1 MNWNFL
7 KSKAFWGKQQME
19 ENKMLTKKTTFEDIK
34 NALWAGANTFRDNID
49 ASNYKDYVLS
59 MLFVKYLS
67 DTFEESVENLK
78 KDYEGIRL
86 ERQIANLPFVLKE
99 EYTFDY
105 LLKNKY
111 AVDIGSKIS
120 EALTGIE
127 SSNAILSGIFR
138 GIDFNSENNLGK
150 KEQKNPLLRTLLED
164 FADLDLRPSHIETKD
179 NEVPADVVGDAYEYM
194 IGEFATMAGKKAGSF
209 FTPQQVSEIMA
220 QIVSPQEKDRVYD
233 PTCGSGSLL
242 IRAAK
247 KGGLDKVSIY
257 GQEVNNSA
265 ISMARMNMFIHDIKD
280 AHIAWG
286 DTLANPQHLDSDGN
300 LMKFDCIVANMPFS
314 KDKWAEGFNP
324 GGEVSVDEDESNT
337 KSTKKGKKKEFKME
351 PSLDRHHRF
360 DLGIPPA
367 SKGDWAFLLHM
378 IASMSGNGRVAA
390 VAPHGVLFRGASE
403 GRIRQ
408 AVIEKNLIDAVI
420 GLPENLFYGTSIP
433 ACIVVFKKGRT
444 TTDVLF
450 VDASKDF
457 KKEKAKN
464 KLRDGSNGEPN
475 DIKKIVDTYKAF
487 VNGEETAEQEKYSHV
502 ATLSEIQENEY
513 NLNIPRYVDTFEE
526 EELID
531 LESVNKEIADIKTQI
546 ASLEKEME
554 QYMKELGL

>member
-1 MNWNFL
+1 M
-7 KSKAFWGKQQME
+7 S
-19 ENKMLTKKTTFEDIK
+19 TKKTTFEDIK

-78 KDYEGIRL
+78 KEYEGLRL
-86 ERQIANLPFVLKE
+86 ERQISNLPFVLKE
-99 EYTFDY
+99 EYTFNY
-105 LLKNKY
+105 LLKNKFS
-111 AVDIGSKIS
+111 VDIGSKIS

-127 SSNAILSGIFR
+127 STNAILSGIFR
-138 GIDFNSENNLGK
+138 GIDLNSEANLGK

-209 FTPQQVSEIMA
+209 FTPQQVSEVMA
-220 QIVSPQEKDRVYD
+220 QIVSPQEKDRIYD

-247 KGGLDKVSIY
+247 KGGLNKVSIY

-314 KDKWAEGFNP
+314 KNKWAEGFNP
-324 GGEVSVDEDESNT
+324 GGEVSIDEDESNT

-360 DLGIPPA
+360 DLGVPPA

-378 IASMSGNGRVAA
+378 IASMSGNGRIAA

-444 TTDVLF
+444 TTNVLF

-487 VNGEETAEQEKYSHV
+487 INREETAEQEKYSHV
-502 ATLSEIQENEY
+502 ATLNEIQENEY

-531 LESVNKEIADIKTQI
+531 LESVNKEITDIKTQI
-546 ASLEKEME
+546 SSLEKEME
-554 QYMKELGL
+554 QCMKELGL

>member
-1 MNWNFL
+1 M
-7 KSKAFWGKQQME
+7 AI
-19 ENKMLTKKTTFEDIK
+19 KKTTFEDIK

-67 DTFEESVENLK
+67 DTFDESVENLK

-99 EYTFDY
+99 EYTFNY

-150 KEQKNPLLRTLLED
+150 KEQKNPLLRTLLDD

-209 FTPQQVSEIMA
+209 FTPQQVSEVMA
-220 QIVSPQEKDRVYD
+220 QIVAPQEKDRVYD

-286 DTLANPQHLDSDGN
+286 DTLADPQHLDSDGN
-300 LMKFDCIVANMPFS
+300 LMKFECIVANMPFS

-324 GGEVSVDEDESNT
+324 GGEVSVDEDETPVKAN
-337 KSTKKGKKKEFKME
+337 KKGKKKEFKME
-351 PSLDRHHRF
+351 PSLDRFHRF
-360 DLGIPPA
+360 DMGVPPA

-378 IASMSGNGRVAA
+378 IHSMSGNGRVAA

-408 AVIEKNLIDAVI
+408 AVIEKNLIDAII

-433 ACIVVFKKGRT
+433 ACIVVFKRGRT

-450 VDASKDF
+450 IDASKEF

-464 KLRDGSNGEPN
+464 KLRDGTNGEPN
-475 DIKKIVDTYKAF
+475 DIKRIVDTYRAF
-487 VNGEETAEQEKYSHV
+487 VNGENAEQEKYSHV
-502 ATLSEIQENEY
+502 ASLSEIEENEY

-531 LESVNKEIADIKTQI
+531 LESVNKEIADIKGQI
-546 ASLEKEME
+546 AALEREME
-554 QYMKELGL
+554 QCMKELDL

>member
-1 MNWNFL
+1 MAI
-7 KSKAFWGKQQME
+7 KE
-19 ENKMLTKKTTFEDIK
+19 TTFEDIK

-67 DTFEESVENLK
+67 DTFDESVENLK

-99 EYTFDY
+99 EYTFNY

-150 KEQKNPLLRTLLED
+150 KEQKNPLLRTLLDD

-209 FTPQQVSEIMA
+209 FTPQQVSEVMA
-220 QIVSPQEKDRVYD
+220 QIVAPQEKDRVYD

-300 LMKFDCIVANMPFS
+300 LMKFECIVANMPFS

-324 GGEVSVDEDESNT
+324 GGEVSVDEDETPAKAN
-337 KSTKKGKKKEFKME
+337 KKGKKKEFKME
-351 PSLDRHHRF
+351 PSLDRFHRF
-360 DLGIPPA
+360 DMGVPPA

-378 IASMSGNGRVAA
+378 IHSMSGNGRVAA

-403 GRIRQ
+403 GKIRQ

-433 ACIVVFKKGRT
+433 ACIVVFKRGRT

-450 VDASKDF
+450 IDASKGF

-464 KLRDGSNGEPN
+464 KLRDGTNGEPN
-475 DIKKIVDTYKAF
+475 DIKKIVDTYRAF
-487 VNGEETAEQEKYSHV
+487 VNGENAEQEKYSHV
-502 ATLSEIQENEY
+502 ASLSEIEENEY

-531 LESVNKEIADIKTQI
+531 LESVNKEIADIKGQI
-546 ASLEKEME
+546 AALEKEME
-554 QYMKELGL
+554 QCMKELGL

>member
-1 MNWNFL
+1 M
-7 KSKAFWGKQQME
+7 AI
-19 ENKMLTKKTTFEDIK
+19 KKTTFEDIK

-67 DTFEESVENLK
+67 DTFDESVENLK

-99 EYTFDY
+99 EYTFNY

-127 SSNAILSGIFR
+127 SSNTILSGIFR

-150 KEQKNPLLRTLLED
+150 KEQKNPLLRTLLDD

-209 FTPQQVSEIMA
+209 FTPQQVSEVMA
-220 QIVSPQEKDRVYD
+220 QIVAPQEKDRVYD

-300 LMKFDCIVANMPFS
+300 LMKFECIVANMPFS

-324 GGEVSVDEDESNT
+324 GGEVSVDEDETPVKAN
-337 KSTKKGKKKEFKME
+337 KKGKKKEFKME
-351 PSLDRHHRF
+351 PSLDRFHRF
-360 DLGIPPA
+360 DMGVPPA

-378 IASMSGNGRVAA
+378 IHSMSGNGRVAA

-408 AVIEKNLIDAVI
+408 AVIEKNLIDAII

-433 ACIVVFKKGRT
+433 ACIVVFKRGRT

-450 VDASKDF
+450 IDASKEF

-464 KLRDGSNGEPN
+464 KLRDGTNGEPN
-475 DIKKIVDTYKAF
+475 DIKRIVDTYRAF
-487 VNGEETAEQEKYSHV
+487 VNGENAEQEKYSHV
-502 ATLSEIQENEY
+502 ASLSEIEENEY
-513 NLNIPRYVDTFEE
+513 NFNIPRYVDTFEE

-531 LESVNKEIADIKTQI
+531 LESVNKEIADIKGQI
-546 ASLEKEME
+546 AALEKEME
-554 QYMKELGL
+554 QCMKELGL

>member
-1 MNWNFL
+1 M
-7 KSKAFWGKQQME
+7 AY
-19 ENKMLTKKTTFEDIK
+19 KKTTFEDIK

-67 DTFEESVENLK
+67 DTYEESVEDLK
-78 KDYEGIRL
+78 KKYEGIRL
-86 ERQIANLPFVLKE
+86 ERQIEKLPFVLKE
-99 EYTFDY
+99 EYTFNY

-111 AVDIGSKIS
+111 AVDIGTKIS

-127 SSNAILSGIFR
+127 SSNAILGGIFR

-150 KEQKNPLLRTLLED
+150 KEQKNPLLRNLLED
-164 FADLDLRPSHIETKD
+164 FANLDLRPSQIETND
-179 NEVPADVVGDAYEYM
+179 NQVPADVVGDAYEYM

-220 QIVSPQEKDRVYD
+220 HIVAPHEKDRVYD

-242 IRAAK
+242 IRAAR
-247 KGGLDKVSIY
+247 KGGFHNVQIY

-280 AHIAWG
+280 AKIAWG

-300 LMKFDCIVANMPFS
+300 LMKFDCIIANMPFS
-314 KDKWAEGFNP
+314 KDKWAAGFNP
-324 GGEVSVDEDESNT
+324 GGEVSVDDEEEINS
-337 KSTKKGKKKEFKME
+337 KKGKKKEFKME
-351 PSLDRHHRF
+351 PALDRYHRF
-360 DLGIPPA
+360 DMGVPPA

-378 IASMSGNGRVAA
+378 IHSMSGNGRVAA

-408 AVIEKNLIDAVI
+408 AVVDKNLIDAVI

-444 TTDVLF
+444 TTDILF
-450 VDASKDF
+450 IDASKDY

-464 KLRDGSNGEPN
+464 KLREGENGEPN
-475 DIKKIVDTYKAF
+475 DIKRIVDTYKSF
-487 VNGEETAEQEKYSHV
+487 VNGENAEYDKYSHV
-502 ATLSEIQENEY
+502 ANLDEIKDNEY

-526 EELID
+526 EEIID
-531 LESVNKEIADIKTQI
+531 IEVVNKEIEDIKTQI
-546 ASLEKEME
+546 TEVEAQMEK
-554 QYMKELGL
+554 YMKELGL

>member
-1 MNWNFL
+1 M
-7 KSKAFWGKQQME
+7 S
-19 ENKMLTKKTTFEDIK
+19 TKKTTFEDIK

-78 KDYEGIRL
+78 KEYEGLRL
-86 ERQIANLPFVLKE
+86 ERQISNLPFVLKE
-99 EYTFDY
+99 EYTFNY
-105 LLKNKY
+105 LLKNKFS
-111 AVDIGSKIS
+111 VDIGSKIS

-127 SSNAILSGIFR
+127 STNAILSGIFR
-138 GIDFNSENNLGK
+138 GIDFNSEANLGK

-209 FTPQQVSEIMA
+209 FTPQQVSEVMA
-220 QIVSPQEKDRVYD
+220 QIVSPQEKDRIYD

-314 KDKWAEGFNP
+314 KNKWAEGFNP
-324 GGEVSVDEDESNT
+324 GGEVSIDEDESNT

-360 DLGIPPA
+360 DLGVPPA

-378 IASMSGNGRVAA
+378 IASMSGNGRIAA

-403 GRIRQ
+403 GRIGQ

-444 TTDVLF
+444 TTNVLF

-487 VNGEETAEQEKYSHV
+487 INREETAEQEKYSHV
-502 ATLSEIQENEY
+502 ATLNEIQENEY

-531 LESVNKEIADIKTQI
+531 LESVNKEITDIKTQI
-546 ASLEKEME
+546 SSLEKEME
-554 QYMKELGL
+554 QCMKELGL

>member
-1 MNWNFL
+1 M
-7 KSKAFWGKQQME
+7 S
-19 ENKMLTKKTTFEDIK
+19 TKKTTFEDIK

-78 KDYEGIRL
+78 KEYEGLRL
-86 ERQIANLPFVLKE
+86 ERQISNLPFVLKE
-99 EYTFDY
+99 EYTFNY
-105 LLKNKY
+105 LLKNKFS
-111 AVDIGSKIS
+111 VDIGSKIS

-127 SSNAILSGIFR
+127 STNAILSGIFR
-138 GIDFNSENNLGK
+138 GIDFNSEANLGK

-209 FTPQQVSEIMA
+209 FTPQQVSEVMA
-220 QIVSPQEKDRVYD
+220 QIVSPQEKDRIYD

-314 KDKWAEGFNP
+314 KNKWAEGFNP
-324 GGEVSVDEDESNT
+324 GGEVSIDEDESNT

-360 DLGIPPA
+360 DLGVPPA

-378 IASMSGNGRVAA
+378 IASMSGNGRIAA

-444 TTDVLF
+444 TTNVLF

-487 VNGEETAEQEKYSHV
+487 INREETAEQEKYSHV
-502 ATLSEIQENEY
+502 ATLNEIQENEY

-531 LESVNKEIADIKTQI
+531 LESVNKEITDIKTQI
-546 ASLEKEME
+546 SSLEKEME
-554 QYMKELGL
+554 QCMKELGL

>member
-1 MNWNFL
+1 M
-7 KSKAFWGKQQME
+7 AI
-19 ENKMLTKKTTFEDIK
+19 KKTTFEDIK

-67 DTFEESVENLK
+67 DTFDESVENLK

-99 EYTFDY
+99 EYTFNY

-127 SSNAILSGIFR
+127 SSNTILSGIFR

-150 KEQKNPLLRTLLED
+150 KEQKNPLLRTLLDD

-209 FTPQQVSEIMA
+209 FTPQQVSEVMA
-220 QIVSPQEKDRVYD
+220 QIVAPQEKDRVYD

-300 LMKFDCIVANMPFS
+300 LMKFECIVANMPFS

-324 GGEVSVDEDESNT
+324 GGEVSVDEDETPVKAN
-337 KSTKKGKKKEFKME
+337 KKGKKKEFKME
-351 PSLDRHHRF
+351 PSLDRFHRF
-360 DLGIPPA
+360 DMGVPPA

-378 IASMSGNGRVAA
+378 IHSMSGNGRVAA

-408 AVIEKNLIDAVI
+408 AVIEKNLIDAII

-433 ACIVVFKKGRT
+433 ACIVVFKRGRT

-450 VDASKDF
+450 IDASKEF

-464 KLRDGSNGEPN
+464 KLRDGTNGEPN
-475 DIKKIVDTYKAF
+475 DIKRIVDTYRAF
-487 VNGEETAEQEKYSHV
+487 VNGENAEQEKYSHV
-502 ATLSEIQENEY
+502 ASLSEIEENEY

-531 LESVNKEIADIKTQI
+531 LESVNKEIADIKGQI
-546 ASLEKEME
+546 AALEKEME
-554 QYMKELGL
+554 QCMKELGL

>member
-1 MNWNFL
+1 M
-7 KSKAFWGKQQME
+7 AI
-19 ENKMLTKKTTFEDIK
+19 KKTTFEDIK

-67 DTFEESVENLK
+67 DTFDESVENLK

-99 EYTFDY
+99 EYTFNY

-150 KEQKNPLLRTLLED
+150 KEQKNPLLRTLLDD

-209 FTPQQVSEIMA
+209 FTPQQVSEVMA
-220 QIVSPQEKDRVYD
+220 QIVAPQEKDRVYD

-300 LMKFDCIVANMPFS
+300 LMKFECIVANMPFS

-324 GGEVSVDEDESNT
+324 GGEVSVDEDETPVKAN
-337 KSTKKGKKKEFKME
+337 KKGKKKEFKME
-351 PSLDRHHRF
+351 PSLDRFHRF
-360 DLGIPPA
+360 DMGVPPA

-378 IASMSGNGRVAA
+378 IHSMSGNGRVAA
-390 VAPHGVLFRGASE
+390 VAPHGALFRGASE

-408 AVIEKNLIDAVI
+408 AVIEKNLIDAII

-433 ACIVVFKKGRT
+433 ACIVVFKRGRT

-450 VDASKDF
+450 IDASKEF

-464 KLRDGSNGEPN
+464 KLRDGTNGEPN
-475 DIKKIVDTYKAF
+475 DIKRIVDTYRAF
-487 VNGEETAEQEKYSHV
+487 VNGENAEQEKYSHV
-502 ATLSEIQENEY
+502 ASLSEIEENEY

-531 LESVNKEIADIKTQI
+531 LESVNKEIADIKGQI
-546 ASLEKEME
+546 AALEKEME
-554 QYMKELGL
+554 QCMKELGL

>member
-1 MNWNFL
+1 M
-7 KSKAFWGKQQME
+7 AI
-19 ENKMLTKKTTFEDIK
+19 KKTTFEDIK

-67 DTFEESVENLK
+67 DTFDESVENLK

-99 EYTFDY
+99 EYTFNY

-150 KEQKNPLLRTLLED
+150 KEQKNPLLRTLLDD

-209 FTPQQVSEIMA
+209 FTPQQVSEVMA
-220 QIVSPQEKDRVYD
+220 QIVAPQEKDRVYD

-265 ISMARMNMFIHDIKD
+265 ISMARMNMFIHNIKD

-300 LMKFDCIVANMPFS
+300 LMKFECIVANMPFS

-324 GGEVSVDEDESNT
+324 GGEVSVDEDETPVKAN
-337 KSTKKGKKKEFKME
+337 KKGKKKEFKME
-351 PSLDRHHRF
+351 PSLDRFHRF
-360 DLGIPPA
+360 DMGVPPA

-378 IASMSGNGRVAA
+378 IHSMSGNGRVAA

-408 AVIEKNLIDAVI
+408 AVIEKNLIDAII

-433 ACIVVFKKGRT
+433 ACIVVFKRGRT

-450 VDASKDF
+450 IDASKGF

-464 KLRDGSNGEPN
+464 KLRDGTNGEPN
-475 DIKKIVDTYKAF
+475 DIKKIVDTYRAF
-487 VNGEETAEQEKYSHV
+487 VNGENAEQEKYSHV
-502 ATLSEIQENEY
+502 ASLSEIEENEY

-531 LESVNKEIADIKTQI
+531 LESVNKEIADIKGQI
-546 ASLEKEME
+546 AALEKEME
-554 QYMKELGL
+554 QCMKELGL

>member
-1 MNWNFL
+1 M
-7 KSKAFWGKQQME
+7 SI
-19 ENKMLTKKTTFEDIK
+19 KKTTFEDIK

-67 DTFEESVENLK
+67 DTFDESVENLK

-99 EYTFDY
+99 EYTFNY

-150 KEQKNPLLRTLLED
+150 KEQKNPLLRTLLDD

-209 FTPQQVSEIMA
+209 FTPQQVSEVMA
-220 QIVSPQEKDRVYD
+220 QIVAPQEKDRVYD

-300 LMKFDCIVANMPFS
+300 LMKFECIVANMPFS

-324 GGEVSVDEDESNT
+324 GGEVSVDEDETPAKAN
-337 KSTKKGKKKEFKME
+337 KKGKKKEFKME
-351 PSLDRHHRF
+351 PSLDRFHRF
-360 DLGIPPA
+360 DMGVPPA

-378 IASMSGNGRVAA
+378 IHSMSGNGRVAA

-408 AVIEKNLIDAVI
+408 AVIEKNLIDAII

-433 ACIVVFKKGRT
+433 ACIVVFKRGRT

-450 VDASKDF
+450 IDASKGF

-464 KLRDGSNGEPN
+464 KLRDGTNGEPN
-475 DIKKIVDTYKAF
+475 DIKKIVDTYRAF
-487 VNGEETAEQEKYSHV
+487 VNGENAEQEKYSHV
-502 ATLSEIQENEY
+502 ASLSEIEENEY

-531 LESVNKEIADIKTQI
+531 LESVNKEIADIKGQI
-546 ASLEKEME
+546 AALEKEME
-554 QYMKELGL
+554 QCMKELGL

>member
-1 MNWNFL
+1 M
-7 KSKAFWGKQQME
+7 AI
-19 ENKMLTKKTTFEDIK
+19 KKTTFEDIK

-67 DTFEESVENLK
+67 DTFDESVENLK

-99 EYTFDY
+99 EYTFNY

-150 KEQKNPLLRTLLED
+150 KEQKNPLLRTLLDD

-209 FTPQQVSEIMA
+209 FTPQQVSEVMA
-220 QIVSPQEKDRVYD
+220 QIVAPQEKDRVYD

-280 AHIAWG
+280 AHIACG

-300 LMKFDCIVANMPFS
+300 LMKFECIVANMPFS

-324 GGEVSVDEDESNT
+324 GGEVSVDEDETPVKAN
-337 KSTKKGKKKEFKME
+337 KQGKKKEFKME
-351 PSLDRHHRF
+351 PSLDRFHRF
-360 DLGIPPA
+360 DMGVPPA

-378 IASMSGNGRVAA
+378 IHSMSGNGRVAA
-390 VAPHGVLFRGASE
+390 VAPNGVLFRGASE

-408 AVIEKNLIDAVI
+408 AVIEKNLIDAII

-433 ACIVVFKKGRT
+433 ACIVVFKRGRT

-450 VDASKDF
+450 IDASKGF

-464 KLRDGSNGEPN
+464 KLRDGTNGEPN
-475 DIKKIVDTYKAF
+475 DIKKIVDTYRAF
-487 VNGEETAEQEKYSHV
+487 VNGENAEQEKYSHV
-502 ATLSEIQENEY
+502 ASLSEIEENEY

-531 LESVNKEIADIKTQI
+531 LESVNKEIADIKGQI
-546 ASLEKEME
+546 AALEKEME
-554 QYMKELGL
+554 QCMKELGL

>member
-1 MNWNFL
+1 M
-7 KSKAFWGKQQME
+7 AI
-19 ENKMLTKKTTFEDIK
+19 KKTTFEDIK

-67 DTFEESVENLK
+67 DTFDESVENLK

-99 EYTFDY
+99 EYTFNY

-127 SSNAILSGIFR
+127 SSNTILSGIFR

-150 KEQKNPLLRTLLED
+150 KEQKNPLLRTLLDD

-209 FTPQQVSEIMA
+209 FTPQQVSEVMA
-220 QIVSPQEKDRVYD
+220 QIVAPQEKDRVYD

-300 LMKFDCIVANMPFS
+300 LMKFECIVANMPFS

-324 GGEVSVDEDESNT
+324 GGEVSVDEDETPVKAN
-337 KSTKKGKKKEFKME
+337 KKGKKKEFKME
-351 PSLDRHHRF
+351 PSLDRFHRF
-360 DLGIPPA
+360 DMGVPPA

-378 IASMSGNGRVAA
+378 IHSMSGNGRVAA

-408 AVIEKNLIDAVI
+408 AVIEKNLIDAII

-433 ACIVVFKKGRT
+433 ACIVVFKRGRT

-450 VDASKDF
+450 IDASKEF

-464 KLRDGSNGEPN
+464 KLRDGTNGEPN
-475 DIKKIVDTYKAF
+475 DIKRIVNPYRAF
-487 VNGEETAEQEKYSHV
+487 GNGEHAEQDKYSHV
-502 ATLSEIQENEY
+502 ASLSEIEENEY

-531 LESVNKEIADIKTQI
+531 LESVNKEIADIKGQI
-546 ASLEKEME
+546 AALEKEME
-554 QYMKELGL
+554 QCMKELGL

>member
-1 MNWNFL
+1 M
-7 KSKAFWGKQQME
+7 AI
-19 ENKMLTKKTTFEDIK
+19 KKTTFEDIK

-67 DTFEESVENLK
+67 DTFDESVENLK

-99 EYTFDY
+99 EYTFNY

-150 KEQKNPLLRTLLED
+150 KEQKNPLLRTLLDD

-209 FTPQQVSEIMA
+209 FTPQQVSEVMA
-220 QIVSPQEKDRVYD
+220 QIVAPQEKDRVYD

-300 LMKFDCIVANMPFS
+300 LMKFECIVANMPFS

-324 GGEVSVDEDESNT
+324 GGEVSVDEDETPVKAN
-337 KSTKKGKKKEFKME
+337 KKGKKKEFKME
-351 PSLDRHHRF
+351 PSLDRFHRF
-360 DLGIPPA
+360 DMGVPPA

-378 IASMSGNGRVAA
+378 IHSMSGNGRVAA

-408 AVIEKNLIDAVI
+408 AVIEKNLIDAII

-433 ACIVVFKKGRT
+433 ACIVVFKRGRT

-450 VDASKDF
+450 IDASKGF

-464 KLRDGSNGEPN
+464 KLRDGTNGEPN
-475 DIKKIVDTYKAF
+475 DIKRIVDTYRAF
-487 VNGEETAEQEKYSHV
+487 VNGENAEQEKYSHV
-502 ATLSEIQENEY
+502 ASLSEIEENEY

-531 LESVNKEIADIKTQI
+531 LESVNKEIADIKGQI
-546 ASLEKEME
+546 AALEREME
-554 QYMKELGL
+554 QCMKELDL

>member
-1 MNWNFL
+1 M
-7 KSKAFWGKQQME
+7 AI
-19 ENKMLTKKTTFEDIK
+19 KKTTFEDIK

-67 DTFEESVENLK
+67 DTFDESVENLK

-99 EYTFDY
+99 EYTFNY

-127 SSNAILSGIFR
+127 SSNTILSGIFR

-150 KEQKNPLLRTLLED
+150 KEQKNPLLRTLLDD

-209 FTPQQVSEIMA
+209 FTPQQVSEVMA
-220 QIVSPQEKDRVYD
+220 QIVAPQEKDRVYD

-300 LMKFDCIVANMPFS
+300 LMKFECIVANMPFS

-324 GGEVSVDEDESNT
+324 CGEVSVDEDETPVKAN
-337 KSTKKGKKKEFKME
+337 KKGKKKEFKME
-351 PSLDRHHRF
+351 PSLDRFHRF
-360 DLGIPPA
+360 DMGVPPA

-378 IASMSGNGRVAA
+378 IHSMSGNGRVAA

-408 AVIEKNLIDAVI
+408 AVIEKNLIDAII

-433 ACIVVFKKGRT
+433 ACIVVFKRGRT

-450 VDASKDF
+450 IDASKEF

-464 KLRDGSNGEPN
+464 KLRDGTNGEPN
-475 DIKKIVDTYKAF
+475 DIKRIVDTYRAF
-487 VNGEETAEQEKYSHV
+487 VNGENAEQEKYSHV
-502 ATLSEIQENEY
+502 ASLSEIEENEY

-531 LESVNKEIADIKTQI
+531 LESVNKEIADIKGQI
-546 ASLEKEME
+546 AALEKEME
-554 QYMKELGL
+554 QCMKELGL